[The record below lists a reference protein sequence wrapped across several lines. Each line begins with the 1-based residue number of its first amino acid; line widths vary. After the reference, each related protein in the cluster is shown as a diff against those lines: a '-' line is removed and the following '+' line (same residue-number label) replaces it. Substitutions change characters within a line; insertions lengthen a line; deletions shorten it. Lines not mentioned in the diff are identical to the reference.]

1 MRKAHP
7 IKAVFLFIHIS
18 LVEHFLDKKN
28 LLLIKRIFHLTP
40 SLWFL
45 DAGCLVEED
54 VEVVLEEE
62 EGGFD
67 DVDRLSNVIG
77 EQDLACIVQTSF

>member
-1 MRKAHP
+1 M
-7 IKAVFLFIHIS
+7 
-18 LVEHFLDKKN
+18 
-28 LLLIKRIFHLTP
+28 
-40 SLWFL
+40 
-45 DAGCLVEED
+45 VEED